1 MHGVSNLDLFQKC
14 RDFTRYKELKESGLL
29 PYFRPIDLL
38 HGATVIMEGR
48 ERIMIGSNN
57 YLGLSHH
64 PKVIEASIAAIHRY
78 GTSCTGSRY
87 LNGTLELHIELEDRL
102 AKFVGKE
109 RALVFS
115 TGFQANLGM
124 ISSLAGREDVL
135 LCDSENHASIVDGT
149 RLSFAKTFK
158 YRHGDLNDLADKLE
172 RFKDKPKM
180 ILSDGVFSMSG
191 EIADLPQIV
200 KLANKYNAR
209 IFIDDA
215 HAIGVIG
222 ERGRGTGEYWD
233 LNDNIDLIMGTFS
246 KSFASLGGFIAGPE
260 YVIDYIKCHSR
271 PFIFSASM
279 PPASIAATLAALEI
293 METDHGLLEQLWQ
306 HAKRM
311 KRELTSLG
319 FKIGK
324 TETPVIPV
332 VLGEDDL
339 ACLFVNR
346 LYEEGVFANA
356 IIPPAVPPGSSGVRT
371 SYMATHEDKH
381 LDKVLEVFNV
391 LGKEFNLI

>member
-1 MHGVSNLDLFQKC
+1 MDLFQKC
-14 RDFTRYKELKESGLL
+14 REFTRYKELKETGLL

-38 HGATVIMEGR
+38 HGPTVIMEGR

-87 LNGTLELHIELEDRL
+87 LNGTLELHIELEERL

-109 RALVFS
+109 KAIVFS

-124 ISSLAGREDVL
+124 IASIAGREDVL
-135 LCDSENHASIVDGT
+135 LSDSENHASIVDGT
-149 RLSFAKTFK
+149 RLSFAKTYKF
-158 YRHGDLNDLADKLE
+158 RHGDMDDLKDKLE
-172 RFKDKPKM
+172 RFQDKSMM

-191 EIADLPQIV
+191 EIANLPPIT
-200 KLANKYNAR
+200 KLAAKYGAR

-233 LNDNIDLIMGTFS
+233 LNNNIDLVMGTFS

-279 PPASIAATLAALEI
+279 PPACVAATLAALDI
-293 METDHGLLEQLWQ
+293 METDNSLREQLWI
-306 HAKRM
+306 HARKM
-311 KRELTSLG
+311 QQGLTGLG
-319 FKIGK
+319 YKIGK

-332 VLGEDDL
+332 MLGGDDFS
-339 ACLFVNR
+339 CLFVNR

-356 IIPPAVPPGSSGVRT
+356 VIPPAVQSGCSGVRT
-371 SYMATHEDKH
+371 SYMATHKNEH
-381 LDKVLEVFNV
+381 LDRVLEVFKK